1 MKKRLLSA
9 VALTMALSLTFG
21 MTVFASSN
29 SSIKGDDV
37 KSDSLVSAPIAA
49 GNVTVSE
56 EEKAT
61 LEAES
66 KTVMAVITGVPEGVA
81 VEKLSAA
88 ELKDAK
94 AVAAKIAEMNSI
106 ANANVNILAGA
117 DIDVDL
123 SATGSFT
130 ITLSKA
136 VDSNAKLIVLHLDE
150 ATNTWETLRVDVS
163 EDGKTITVYS
173 NSASPFVFAEVKAGE
188 GSNDNNDSAPAPAE
202 SPKTGAVAS
211 VAGIMAGICLAGA
224 AVSAKKV
231 REEN

>member
-29 SSIKGDDV
+29 SSINSDDV
-37 KSDSLVSAPIAA
+37 KSDSLVSDPIAA

-150 ATNTWETLRVDVS
+150 ATNTWETLRVTIG

-173 NSASPFVFAEVKAGE
+173 NSASPFVFAEVKAGKVD
-188 GSNDNNDSAPAPAE
+188 GSDDNDDSAE

>member
-1 MKKRLLSA
+1 MKKRFLSA

-29 SSIKGDDV
+29 SSIKSDDV
-37 KSDSLVSAPIAA
+37 TSDSVISESVPA
-49 GNVTVSE
+49 GNVSVSE

-66 KTVMAVITGVPEGVA
+66 KAVMAVITGVPEGVT

-94 AVAAKIAEMNSI
+94 AVAAKIAEKSGI
-106 ANANVNILAGA
+106 ANANVNVLAGA
-117 DIDVDL
+117 DLEVDL

-136 VDSNAKLIVLHLDE
+136 IDPNAKLIVLHLDE
-150 ATNTWETLRVDVS
+150 ATNTWETLRVTIG

-173 NSASPFVFAEVKAGE
+173 NSASPFVFAEVKAGKVA
-188 GSNDNNDSAPAPAE
+188 GSNDNNDSDPTE